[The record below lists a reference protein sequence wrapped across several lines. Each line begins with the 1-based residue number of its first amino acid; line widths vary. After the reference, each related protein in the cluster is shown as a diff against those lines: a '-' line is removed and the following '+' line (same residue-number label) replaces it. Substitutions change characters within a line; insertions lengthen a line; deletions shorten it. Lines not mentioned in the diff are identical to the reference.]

1 MLAYNEIIMQFNK
14 DVLNNQIVM
23 KISRKLNAGK
33 SKQTAWKDATVRMK
47 KILELAKLLYSK
59 GTISNNE
66 LINVVENK

>member
-1 MLAYNEIIMQFNK
+1 MLAYNETIMQFNK

-33 SKQTAWKDATVRMK
+33 SKQTAWKDATFRMK
-47 KILELAKLLYSK
+47 KIIELANLFYSN
-59 GTISNNE
+59 GTISINE